1 MGDGDPRLV
10 TGGGILLCAFAPAYW
25 MLFPCLLIAG
35 IGEGICE
42 GVATPFVQDLHK
54 DAPEKY
60 VNIAH
65 AFWSIG
71 IGICVLGAGELLTL
85 GVNWRII
92 LASAGGLALLTS
104 ILFLWKERPDKK
116 YPEASGGVSISAIWE
131 YSAAIA
137 RTPRFW
143 VYCTGMF
150 LGAGSEF
157 CLTFWTAAY
166 IQLSF
171 NASAWMAGL
180 GTAAIALGMFAGR
193 TCFGLIARPG
203 NLKIILLAA
212 GLCTIPVTLLLTVLT
227 PDMFGSRI
235 LLFALLF
242 FLLFLA
248 GIGIAPYW
256 PTLQVYGVHQLPQLD
271 STMLYIYFSAMGI
284 PGCGFFTWI
293 MGVCG
298 DRFGLKNSF
307 FLIPASLV
315 LFSLVVFLEGW
326 VFPKKNPAE
335 EK

>member
-116 YPEASGGVSISAIWE
+116 YPETSGGVSISAIWE

-256 PTLQVYGVHQLPQLD
+256 PTLQVYGVHQLP
-271 STMLYIYFSAMGI
+271 
-284 PGCGFFTWI
+284 
-293 MGVCG
+293 
-298 DRFGLKNSF
+298 
-307 FLIPASLV
+307 
-315 LFSLVVFLEGW
+315 
-326 VFPKKNPAE
+326 
-335 EK
+335 